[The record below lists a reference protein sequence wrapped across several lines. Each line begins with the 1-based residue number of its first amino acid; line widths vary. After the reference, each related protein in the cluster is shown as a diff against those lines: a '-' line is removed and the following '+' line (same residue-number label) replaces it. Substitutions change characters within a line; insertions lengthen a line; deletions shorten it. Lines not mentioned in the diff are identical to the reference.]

1 MVGVGV
7 IPAREKE
14 RDLMPSVKTAISIEE
29 PLYRELDNLAK
40 EMKISRSRIFSRAA
54 QEYIQHCKSRKLLN
68 DLNEA
73 YGDLP
78 DAEEETLKARMRSR
92 HRELVKNQ
100 W

>member
-1 MVGVGV
+1 MVGAGV
-7 IPAREKE
+7 VLARETE

-54 QEYIQHCKSRKLLN
+54 QEYIQHYKSRKLLN

-92 HRELVKNQ
+92 HRKLVKNQ